1 DVYKRQSNPHLSV
14 ANNYHD
20 GPPEPAYSICAGRTD
35 GGEGESGR
43 IARMAGEKVESLKD
57 LCSLVGGEL
66 EGDGDVR
73 IRGVAPLASAQEG
86 DIAFL
91 FDPKRAADA
100 ARSSASALVVSK
112 DMKVEFR
119 AAIIRVEDPA
129 IAFALI
135 ARRFHPIP
143 DEPAGVDPRAA
154 VEEGAWVAPDA
165 YVGPF
170 AVVRA
175 GARIESG
182 CRVYALA
189 YIGRNCRVGPRSRIY
204 PGAVLYDGVDVGADV
219 VIHASTVIG
228 ADGFGYRFRDGRHVP
243 IPQVGRVV
251 LGDAVEIGA
260 NSAVDRATM
269 GETLVGEGTKID
281 NLVQVGHNCR
291 IGRHCILC
299 GQAGL
304 AGSVELG
311 DYAILA
317 ANAGVADHRKVG
329 AGAQIGAKSGVH
341 RDVPPGARM
350 LGLPAREAREAARVE
365 ACVSKLPELVE
376 RLRKLEE
383 RIAGLES
390 RLPRP

>member
-1 DVYKRQSNPHLSV
+1 MTGDRAEL
-14 ANNYHD
+14 
-20 GPPEPAYSICAGRTD
+20 
-35 GGEGESGR
+35 
-43 IARMAGEKVESLKD
+43 LKD
-57 LCSLVGGEL
+57 LCALVGGEI
-66 EGDGDVR
+66 EGDGELR
-73 IRGVAPLASAQEG
+73 IRGVAPLDSAREG

-91 FDPKRAADA
+91 FDPRRAADA
-100 ARSSASALVVSK
+100 AGSSASALVVSK
-112 DMKVEFR
+112 DVKIEFR
-119 AAIIRVEDPA
+119 AVVRVEDPA

-165 YVGPF
+165 HVGPF
-170 AVVRA
+170 AVVRS

-182 CRVYALA
+182 CRVHALA
-189 YIGRNCRVGPRSRIY
+189 YVGRNCRVGPRSRIY
-204 PGAVLYDGVDVGADV
+204 PGAVLYDGVEIGADAA
-219 VIHASTVIG
+219 IHASTVIG

-243 IPQVGRVV
+243 IPQVGKVV

-269 GETLVGEGTKID
+269 GETVVGEGTKID

-329 AGAQIGAKSGVH
+329 TGAQIGAKSGVH

-376 RLRKLEE
+376 RMRKLEE
-383 RIAGLES
+383 RIAEIES
-390 RLPRP
+390 RLPRS